1 MRHDRTALKVLK
13 AEQYLSSFLGVTVH
27 GAHIPRMSDPLAEIA
42 DELSRKDNNFKGRT
56 NRVLTNGIF
65 QKVES
70 CLTDWLQNPGESSL
84 CERILKEAGMKH
96 PNLCF
101 AE

>member
-1 MRHDRTALKVLK
+1 MIIRASGSALEVTAVGALRLPAQEV
-13 AEQYLSSFLGVTVH
+13 ASF
-27 GAHIPRMSDPLAEIA
+27 PLAEIA
-42 DELSRKDNNFKGRT
+42 DKLSRKDNNFKGRT